1 MSPLH
6 RLRRLRRA
14 GPLFASVFP
23 SAFLSL
29 LLSWFLPAGAARAA
43 DVAAACGPES
53 AVTRAFEG
61 FVSARNSRDPDAV
74 MSFFA
79 KDALLSYPGS
89 PDSGFDTLREIFRK
103 NYSTSDIQGRYSAEI
118 QEIQVLGGLAFVR
131 VVWTADLEQ
140 KSTGRK
146 VRTQD
151 KDLEIWRCQP
161 DGSWK
166 LYRGLSFPVQDPPK
180 PGP

>member
-1 MSPLH
+1 MRPLC
-6 RLRRLRRA
+6 RLRRA
-14 GPLFASVFP
+14 SPLFTVW
-23 SAFLSL
+23 L
-29 LLSWFLPAGAARAA
+29 LLAGATRAA
-43 DVAAACGPES
+43 DMAEPCSPETAQS

-61 FVSARNSRDPDAV
+61 LVRARSARDPDAV

-79 KDALLSYPGS
+79 KDALLSYPGH
-89 PDSGFDTLREIFRK
+89 PDSGFDAIREVFRK
-103 NYSTSDIQGRYSAEI
+103 SYSHPDLRGRYSAGIE
-118 QEIQVLGGLAFVR
+118 EVQVSGDLAFVR
-131 VVWTADLEQ
+131 AVWTADLEQ
-140 KSTGRK
+140 ISTGRK

-166 LYRGLSFPVQDPPK
+166 LYRGLSYPVESPSA

>member
-1 MSPLH
+1 MRP
-6 RLRRLRRA
+6 LRRI
-14 GPLFASVFP
+14 GPLFAI
-23 SAFLSL
+23 SL
-29 LLSWFLPAGAARAA
+29 LFAGALLGAEPSN
-43 DVAAACGPES
+43 PESAQS

-61 FVSARNSRDPDAV
+61 LVRARNARDPDEV

-89 PDSGFDTLREIFRK
+89 PDSGFDALREIFRK
-103 NYSTSDIQGRYSAEI
+103 NYSNPDLQGRYSVDIE
-118 QEIQVLGGLAFVR
+118 EVQVSGDLAFVR

-146 VRTQD
+146 VHTRD

-166 LYRGLSFPVQDPPK
+166 LYRGLSYPIESPPA

>member
-1 MSPLH
+1 MRS
-6 RLRRLRRA
+6 LRSLRHA
-14 GPLFASVFP
+14 GPLFAV
-23 SAFLSL
+23 SL
-29 LLSWFLPAGAARAA
+29 MFAGAGAAET
-43 DVAAACGPES
+43 CSPEP

-61 FVSARNSRDPDAV
+61 LVRARNARDTDAV

-79 KDALLSYPGS
+79 KDALLSHPGS
-89 PDSGFDTLREIFRK
+89 PDAGFDALREIFRK
-103 NYSTSDIQGRYSAEI
+103 NYSNPDLQGRYSADIE
-118 QEIQVLGGLAFVR
+118 EVQVSGGLAFVR
-131 VVWTADLEQ
+131 AVWTADLEQ
-140 KSTGRK
+140 KSTGRQ

-166 LYRGLSFPVQDPPK
+166 LYRGLSYQVESPPE

>member
-1 MSPLH
+1 MSPLQ
-6 RLRRLRRA
+6 RA
-14 GPLFASVFP
+14 GPLFAL
-23 SAFLSL
+23 LSL
-29 LLSWFLPAGAARAA
+29 SSFPLAGAVDATSAA
-43 DVAAACGPES
+43 DIAETCSPETAQS

-61 FVSARNSRDPDAV
+61 FVSARNARDPDAV

-79 KDALLSYPGS
+79 KDILISYPGH
-89 PDSGFDTLREIFRK
+89 PDSGFDALREIFRK
-103 NYSTSDIQGRYSAEI
+103 NYSNPDIQGRYSADIE
-118 QEIQVLGGLAFVR
+118 EVQVSGDLAFVR
-131 VVWTADLEQ
+131 AVWTADLEQ

-146 VRTQD
+146 VRSQD

-166 LYRGLSFPVQDPPK
+166 LYRGLSFPIQDPPK

>member
-1 MSPLH
+1 MRP
-6 RLRRLRRA
+6 LRRI
-14 GPLFASVFP
+14 GPLFAV
-23 SAFLSL
+23 SL
-29 LLSWFLPAGAARAA
+29 LFASALLGAEPSN
-43 DVAAACGPES
+43 PESAQS

-61 FVSARNSRDPDAV
+61 FVSARNARDTDAV

-79 KDALLSYPGS
+79 KDALLSHPGS
-89 PDSGFDTLREIFRK
+89 PDAGFDALREIFRK
-103 NYSTSDIQGRYSAEI
+103 GYSNPDLKGHYSVDIE
-118 QEIQVLGGLAFVR
+118 EVQVSGDLAFVR

-140 KSTGRK
+140 KSTGRQ
-146 VRTQD
+146 VRTRD

-166 LYRGLSFPVQDPPK
+166 LYRGLSFPAGDPPAPPA

>member
-1 MSPLH
+1 MRP
-6 RLRRLRRA
+6 LRRIS
-14 GPLFASVFP
+14 PLFA
-23 SAFLSL
+23 LSL
-29 LLSWFLPAGAARAA
+29 LLAGVAPAAET
-43 DVAAACGPES
+43 CSPEP

-61 FVSARNSRDPDAV
+61 LVRARSARDTDAV

-79 KDALLSYPGS
+79 KDALLSYPGH
-89 PDSGFDTLREIFRK
+89 PDAGFDTLRELFRK
-103 NYSTSDIQGRYSAEI
+103 SYTHPDVQGRYSAEI
-118 QEIQVLGGLAFVR
+118 EEVQVSGDLAFVR
-131 VVWTADLEQ
+131 AVWTADLEQ

-146 VRTQD
+146 VHTRD

-166 LYRGLSFPVQDPPK
+166 LYRGLSYPVDSPPA

>member
-1 MSPLH
+1 MRPL
-6 RLRRLRRA
+6 RSLCRV
-14 GPLFASVFP
+14 GPLFAV
-23 SAFLSL
+23 SL
-29 LLSWFLPAGAARAA
+29 MFAGASLGAESAS
-43 DVAAACGPES
+43 PESAQS

-61 FVSARNSRDPDAV
+61 LVRARNARDTDAV

-79 KDALLSYPGS
+79 QDALLSYPGN
-89 PDSGFDTLREIFRK
+89 PDSGFDALREIFRK
-103 NYSTSDIQGRYSAEI
+103 NYSNLDLQGRYSVDIE
-118 QEIQVLGGLAFVR
+118 EVQVSGDLAFVR

-146 VRTQD
+146 VRTLD
-151 KDLEIWRCQP
+151 KDLEIWRLQP

-166 LYRGLSFPVQDPPK
+166 LYRGLSYPVEPPSA

>member
-1 MSPLH
+1 MSPLCQ
-6 RLRRLRRA
+6 LRRA
-14 GPLFASVFP
+14 GPLFAV
-23 SAFLSL
+23 SL
-29 LLSWFLPAGAARAA
+29 LLAGAIGTTSAA
-43 DVAAACGPES
+43 DIAATCSPETAQS

-61 FVSARNSRDPDAV
+61 LVRARSARDTDAV

-79 KDALLSYPGS
+79 KDALLSYPGH
-89 PDSGFDTLREIFRK
+89 PDSGFDAIREVLRK
-103 NYSTSDIQGRYSAEI
+103 SYSHPDIQGRYSAEI
-118 QEIQVLGGLAFVR
+118 EEVQVSGDLAFVR
-131 VVWTADLEQ
+131 AVWTADLEQ

-166 LYRGLSFPVQDPPK
+166 LYRGLSFPVENPPK

>member
-1 MSPLH
+1 MSP
-6 RLRRLRRA
+6 LRRA
-14 GPLFASVFP
+14 GPLFAVS
-23 SAFLSL
+23 FLL
-29 LLSWFLPAGAARAA
+29 AGTVPAAET
-43 DVAAACGPES
+43 CSPEP

-61 FVSARNSRDPDAV
+61 LVRARSARDTDAV

-79 KDALLSYPGS
+79 KDALLSHPGS
-89 PDSGFDTLREIFRK
+89 PDAGFDALREIFHK
-103 NYSTSDIQGRYSAEI
+103 NYSNPDLAGRYSVDIE
-118 QEIQVLGGLAFVR
+118 EVQVSGDLAFVR
-131 VVWTADLEQ
+131 AIWTADLEQ

-146 VRTQD
+146 VRARD

-166 LYRGLSFPVQDPPK
+166 LYRGLSFPIQDPPQ

>member
-1 MSPLH
+1 MSPL
-6 RLRRLRRA
+6 RSLRRIA
-14 GPLFASVFP
+14 PLFAAP
-23 SAFLSL
+23 FLL
-29 LLSWFLPAGAARAA
+29 AGAAGALRPA
-43 DVAAACGPES
+43 DIAEACSPEP

-61 FVSARNSRDPDAV
+61 LVRARNARDTDAV

-79 KDALLSYPGS
+79 KDALLSHPSS
-89 PDSGFDTLREIFRK
+89 PDAGFDTLREIFHK
-103 NYSTSDIQGRYSAEI
+103 NYSNLDLLGRYSVDIE
-118 QEIQVLGGLAFVR
+118 EVQVSGGLAFVR
-131 VVWTADLEQ
+131 VIWTGDLEQ

-146 VRTQD
+146 VQTRD

-166 LYRGLSFPVQDPPK
+166 LYRGMSFPANNPQAPPA